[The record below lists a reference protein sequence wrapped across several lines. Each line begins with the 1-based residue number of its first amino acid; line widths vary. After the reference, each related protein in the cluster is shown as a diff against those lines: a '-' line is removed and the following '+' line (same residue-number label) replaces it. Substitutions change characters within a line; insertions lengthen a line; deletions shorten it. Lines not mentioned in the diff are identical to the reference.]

1 MATTRMA
8 LGPHWEAFIK
18 SEVDSGRYATASEVV
33 IDGLRLLEERSNSLK
48 VLRAHLSEGAAQ
60 TARGIHVEEW
70 NVDDILNRA
79 ESHFFLYPWR
89 SPILMRSPYI
99 L

>member
-1 MATTRMA
+1 MATTRMT

-33 IDGLRLLEERSNSLK
+33 RDGLRMLEERSKSLE

-60 TARGIHVEEW
+60 AAKGLHVEEW

-79 ESHFFLYPWR
+79 ERRLS
-89 SPILMRSPYI
+89 
-99 L
+99 